1 MRKYFSVAFLFAI
14 TITHAQTKQGT
25 IVYERKIDVHRRME
39 DEQMKAMV
47 PQFRT
52 DKHELLFNKNVSVYK
67 SVEEEEAPDPFDNGG
82 GNRLMIRFGGP
93 GDDGVLY
100 KNFSNQKTLQQTSLG
115 DKEYIIDD
123 TIRTQQWKLADETKT
138 ILNHSC
144 KKATTKTERGSDIV
158 AWYAEDIPVPAG
170 PENFGG
176 LPGAILLLDANNSE
190 IVFTATE
197 IKNDVSTKDLKEPAS
212 GKHITRVDF
221 EKKVDEAFG
230 PADSK
235 GRRII
240 TRDN

>member
-1 MRKYFSVAFLFAI
+1 MKKYCTVAFLFTI
-14 TITHAQTKQGT
+14 TIVHAQTKQGT

-52 DKHELLFNKNVSVYK
+52 DRHELLFSENVSVYK
-67 SVEEEEAPDPFDNGG
+67 TVEKEEAPDPFDNGG
-82 GNRLMIRFGGP
+82 SRIMIRFGGP
-93 GDDGVLY
+93 GDDGILY
-100 KNFSNQKTLQQTSLG
+100 KNFSSQKLFQQASLG

-123 TIRTQQWKLADETKT
+123 TIRTQQWKLTNETKT
-138 ILNHSC
+138 ILNHTC
-144 KKATTKTERGSDIV
+144 KKATAKTERGSDIV
-158 AWYAEDIPVPAG
+158 AWYAEDTPVPAG

-176 LPGAILLLDANNSE
+176 LPGAILMLDANSGE

-197 IKNDVSTKDLKEPAS
+197 IKDSVSSKDLKEPSS

-221 EKKVDEAFG
+221 EKKIDEAFG
-230 PADSK
+230 SADSR

>member
-1 MRKYFSVAFLFAI
+1 MKTYYTVMFLFAI
-14 TITHAQTKQGT
+14 SLVHAQTKQGT

-52 DKHELLFNKNVSVYK
+52 DKHELLFNENISVYK
-67 SVEEEEAPDPFDNGG
+67 TLEEEDAPDPFDNGG
-82 GNRLMIRFGGP
+82 GNRIMIRLDGP
-93 GDDGVLY
+93 GDAGVLY
-100 KNFSNQKTLQQTSLG
+100 KNFSSRELFQQTSLG

-123 TIRTQQWKLADETKT
+123 TIHSQQWKLTNETKT
-138 ILNHSC
+138 ILNHTC

-158 AWYAEDIPVPAG
+158 AWYAEDISTPAG

-176 LPGAILLLDANNSE
+176 LPGVIVMLDANNGE
-190 IVFTATE
+190 IGFTAAE
-197 IKNDVSTKDLKEPAS
+197 IKGTVSSKDLKEPS
-212 GKHITRVDF
+212 NGKHITRADF

-240 TRDN
+240 TRD

>member
-1 MRKYFSVAFLFAI
+1 MKKYCTVAILFAI
-14 TITHAQTKQGT
+14 TIVHAQTKQGT

-52 DKHELLFNKNVSVYK
+52 DKHKLLFTENVSVYK
-67 SVEEEEAPDPFDNGG
+67 TVEEEEAPDPFDNGG
-82 GNRLMIRFGGP
+82 GNRIMIRFGGP
-93 GDDGVLY
+93 GEDGILY
-100 KNFSNQKTLQQTSLG
+100 KNFSSQKLFQQTSLG

-138 ILNHSC
+138 ILNHNC

-176 LPGAILLLDANNSE
+176 LPGAILLLDANNGE

-197 IKNDVSTKDLKEPAS
+197 IKGNVSSKDLKEPS
-212 GKHITRVDF
+212 NGKHITRADF

-240 TRDN
+240 TRGN